1 MVLHAVTTG
10 QVTDFVL
17 TYKAETADGL
27 GVDMSKVWYLISP
40 KADLN
45 ILVMLS
51 KAVRQGLEIAFIDT
65 VKLQTTTLKTHIID
79 NRVNLSGLMVTG
91 YNFVYD
97 NEHADGFISDFI
109 MDTEMLVKKTVK
121 HFMPE
126 FDDANIPQNIN
137 NIDQLTNFIN
147 NPLAQIIESNKPLS
161 RLKYLRLSMVVLFVL
176 LSALLTG
183 MLVGILAG
191 IVVAVV
197 LCLVWLAYP
206 GLKHYR

>member
-17 TYKAETADGL
+17 TYKADTADGL
-27 GVDMSKVWYLISP
+27 GVDMRKVWYLVSP

-65 VKLQTTTLKTHIID
+65 AKLQNTTLKTHIID
-79 NRVNLSGLMVTG
+79 NRVNLSGLMITG

-126 FDDANIPQNIN
+126 FDEANIPQNIN
-137 NIDQLTNFIN
+137 NIEQLTNFIN
-147 NPLAQIIESNKPLS
+147 NPLAQIVETNKPLS
-161 RLKYLRLSMVVLFVL
+161 RLKHLRLSLGVLLVLLLVVLAGL
-176 LSALLTG
+176 LA
-183 MLVGILAG
+183 GILAG
-191 IVVAVV
+191 MVVGVV
-197 LCLVWLAYP
+197 LCLVWLAYKV
-206 GLKHYR
+206 LKHYR